1 MGSRS
6 QTAIMVRLLPL
17 LLLVS
22 GGCWGSRQRRESST
36 FLLRQMPHQFTA
48 LKRFVNFGKPTLRPW
63 QQVTPLPSR
72 LAPTFQAAAVS
83 SSPVVAQQ
91 ALPSLRLPSELS
103 ISSSINRAK
112 QQQQARL
119 VQAPRQLDA
128 GKKGEQVEVNLLEDG
143 RFDLLSNGVE
153 LLVRLH
159 PEEEMASRG

>member
-72 LAPTFQAAAVS
+72 LAPTFQAAVSS

-103 ISSSINRAK
+103 ISSSSINRAK
-112 QQQQARL
+112 QQQARL
-119 VQAPRQLDA
+119 VQALRQ
-128 GKKGEQVEVNLLEDG
+128 KGEQ
-143 RFDLLSNGVE
+143 
-153 LLVRLH
+153 
-159 PEEEMASRG
+159 

>member
-1 MGSRS
+1 M
-6 QTAIMVRLLPL
+6 
-17 LLLVS
+17 
-22 GGCWGSRQRRESST
+22 
-36 FLLRQMPHQFTA
+36 
-48 LKRFVNFGKPTLRPW
+48 
-63 QQVTPLPSR
+63 TPLPSR

-119 VQAPRQLDA
+119 VQAPRQL
-128 GKKGEQVEVNLLEDG
+128 GEQVEVNLLKDG

-153 LLVRLH
+153 LPVRLH
-159 PEEEMASRG
+159 PEEELASRG

>member
-1 MGSRS
+1 
-6 QTAIMVRLLPL
+6 MVYF
-17 LLLVS
+17 
-22 GGCWGSRQRRESST
+22 Q
-36 FLLRQMPHQFTA
+36 
-48 LKRFVNFGKPTLRPW
+48 RFVNFGKPTLRPW

-119 VQAPRQLDA
+119 VQAPRQLGA

-153 LLVRLH
+153 LPVRLH
-159 PEEEMASRG
+159 PEEELASRG

>member
-17 LLLVS
+17 LLLV
-22 GGCWGSRQRRESST
+22 GAGCWGTMQRRESST
-36 FLLRQMPHQFTA
+36 FLLHQMPHHQFTA

-63 QQVTPLPSR
+63 QQVTPLPNR
-72 LAPTFQAAAVS
+72 LAPTFQAAV

-91 ALPSLRLPSELS
+91 AVPSLRLPSELS
-103 ISSSINRAK
+103 ISSSINRVK

-128 GKKGEQVEVNLLEDG
+128 GKKGEQVEVNLLED
-143 RFDLLSNGVE
+143 LLSNAVE
-153 LLVRLH
+153 LPVRLH
-159 PEEEMASRG
+159 PEEELASRG